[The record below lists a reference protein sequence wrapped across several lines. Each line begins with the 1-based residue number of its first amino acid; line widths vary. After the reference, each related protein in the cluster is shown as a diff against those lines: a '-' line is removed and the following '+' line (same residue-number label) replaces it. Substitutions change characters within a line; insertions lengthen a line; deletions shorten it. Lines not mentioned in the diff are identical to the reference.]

1 MTTRTVTDDDG
12 EWLEHV
18 DAAGRVRG
26 RELRVPSAA
35 FTAKATAD
43 AAPAQTER
51 AAEGPRRAQINAML
65 AKLDAR
71 TATNAEIQATL
82 AAIIRHLVK

>member
-18 DAAGRVRG
+18 DDLGRVRW
-26 RELRVPSAA
+26 RELRTPSAT
-35 FTAKATAD
+35 FQAKVAAD

-51 AAEGPRRAQINAML
+51 AAEGPRKAAIQNML